1 MHTVLT
7 DEQNESA
14 EEKRL
19 AFLLHLLH
27 LIYKEDCSLG
37 IKLEMNKENF
47 SKGYIKSNES
57 KISLKK
63 IILKYFLNGTD
74 AHYGNAN

>member
-63 IILKYFLNGTD
+63 SY
-74 AHYGNAN
+74 